1 MCDKMKIEEKFDTNR
16 ERLDWNKNRTVLV
29 TQRRSIEIFK
39 FAFLIDFLGTLT
51 HSVNKLR
58 RLSYNL
64 QVYE

>member
-51 HSVNKLR
+51 HSVNK
-58 RLSYNL
+58 
-64 QVYE
+64 